1 MRTEDTSRRHEV
13 ARRWLPGA
21 VLVAGVILVA
31 AHLGEEEQFAALAR
45 RARPAWLLAAAA
57 LQLATYAV
65 IAWLWL
71 RVLRRLGQ
79 RSPPLRSLM
88 GLALA
93 ELFTD
98 QALPSGGL
106 SGTLLVVRALES
118 RGVPKTAAG
127 GAVVA
132 SSLGLQAATALALLA
147 ALVELALHHDVT
159 PAVLVVLAA
168 AAAFAAFV
176 AGGIILLQRSAGAH
190 LPAWLARLPGLG
202 PALALIP
209 QASRAATRDGR
220 LLIEATA
227 LRLGIIV
234 LDAVT
239 LQTMLAAVGHQ
250 VDPGAAFAALVCAS
264 AAGNVS
270 FLPGGLGA
278 FEAACVGVLSLL
290 RVPVEAAI
298 TATLLLRGATFWLPM
313 LPGLWFARRAV
324 GGAPM

>member
-1 MRTEDTSRRHEV
+1 MRTADSSGRHKV
-13 ARRWLPGA
+13 VRRWLPGA
-21 VLVAGVILVA
+21 LLVLGVILVA
-31 AHLGEEEQFAALAR
+31 AHLGEEERFAALLR

-57 LQLATYAV
+57 LQIATYV
-65 IAWLWL
+65 TIAWLWR

-79 RSPPLRSLM
+79 RSPPLRSLV

-106 SGTLLVVRALES
+106 SGTLLVVRALEA
-118 RGVPKTAAG
+118 RGAPKTAAG

-132 SSLGLQAATALALLA
+132 SSLGLQAATAIALLT
-147 ALVELALHHDVT
+147 ALAVLSLRHDVT

-168 AAAFAAFV
+168 TAALAALV
-176 AGGIILLQRSAGAH
+176 AGGIVLLQRRAGTR
-190 LPAWLARLPGLG
+190 LSAWLARLPGLG

-227 LRLGIIV
+227 LRLVIIL
-234 LDAVT
+234 LDAAT
-239 LQTMLAAVGHQ
+239 LQAMLAAVGHP

-270 FLPGGLGA
+270 VLPGGLGA
-278 FEAACVGVLSLL
+278 FEAACVAVLSLL

-313 LPGLWFARRAV
+313 APGLWFARRAV
-324 GGAPM
+324 SGAPM